1 MKILQVNSVY
11 PLWSTGKITHDIHTV
26 LLEEGYQ
33 SIVCYGLGET
43 VSAPNTYKV
52 STRLETK
59 LNRIWA
65 RLTGVMY
72 GGNWFATRRLIQ
84 IIKEE
89 HPDIVHLQCING
101 YFINIYRLITFLKK
115 NNIKTVITLHAEFMY
130 TANCGHALDCER
142 WKHGCGQCP
151 RLKQETRSLLF
162 DSTAYSWKKMQQAF
176 DGFDKNLCISS
187 VSPWLQTRA
196 LQSPILGKKK
206 NQVILNGID
215 TSIFNFI
222 NNSSIYNE
230 LGIHRAD
237 TIVFHVTPNFNDD
250 TNNLKGGK
258 YVIELAKRLPHIKFI
273 VAGPSYGKVPS
284 IPSNIIRLGAVTD
297 PHKLAQLYSI
307 AQITVLTSKK
317 ETFSM
322 VCAESLS
329 CGTPIV
335 GFLAGAPEQISLSE
349 YSTFVEYGQ
358 IDRLQS
364 AVEKFLSQSFDKNAI
379 SQKAR
384 EKYSRE
390 VMAKSYINLYQNMLI
405 S

>member
-1 MKILQVNSVY
+1 
-11 PLWSTGKITHDIHTV
+11 
-26 LLEEGYQ
+26 
-33 SIVCYGLGET
+33 
-43 VSAPNTYKV
+43 
-52 STRLETK
+52 
-59 LNRIWA
+59 
-65 RLTGVMY
+65 
-72 GGNWFATRRLIQ
+72 
-84 IIKEE
+84 
-89 HPDIVHLQCING
+89 
-101 YFINIYRLITFLKK
+101 
-115 NNIKTVITLHAEFMY
+115 
-130 TANCGHALDCER
+130 
-142 WKHGCGQCP
+142 
-151 RLKQETRSLLF
+151 LF
-162 DSTAYSWKKMQQAF
+162 
-176 DGFDKNLCISS
+176 ISS
-187 VSPWLQTRA
+187 VSPWLHIRA